1 MLLRDLL
8 FPRFCGLCDRSL
20 QDTAAEHL
28 CSCCET
34 AIDWIRPP
42 ACRTCGAG
50 HPGLRCVDCRGKPM
64 RFRRAYALGRYEGAL
79 RDIVLR
85 FKHEE
90 GKHLAAYFGRFL
102 AKRVEEPADLVVPVP
117 MHPLKHLKEGYNH
130 AAALADRVAAELR
143 VPLAEDALA
152 KVRSTPPQKNLT
164 LDRRLLNPLGAF
176 RARPVV
182 CGRRILLIDDVLTT
196 GATLSACA
204 DALRQ
209 AGARDVVAAVI
220 ARG

>member
-1 MLLRDLL
+1 MLFHDLL

-20 QDTAAEHL
+20 RDTAAEYL
-28 CSCCET
+28 CRACEA

-50 HPGLRCVDCRGKPM
+50 HPGLRCVDCAGKPV
-64 RFRRAYALGRYEGAL
+64 RFRRAYALGRYDGTL
-79 RDIVLR
+79 RDAIIR

-90 GKHLAAYFGRFL
+90 GKHLAGYFGGLL
-102 AKRVEEPADLVVPVP
+102 AKRIDESVDLVVPVP
-117 MHPLKHLKEGYNH
+117 MHALKHLKEGYNH

-143 VPLAEDALA
+143 VPLAEDGLA
-152 KVRSTPPQKNLT
+152 KIRRTPAQKDLT
-164 LDRRLLNPLGAF
+164 LDRRVVNPLGAF
-176 RARPVV
+176 RARAAV
-182 CGRRILLIDDVLTT
+182 CGRRILLVDDVLTT

-204 DALRQ
+204 DALRA
-209 AGARDVVAAVI
+209 AGARDIVAAVI